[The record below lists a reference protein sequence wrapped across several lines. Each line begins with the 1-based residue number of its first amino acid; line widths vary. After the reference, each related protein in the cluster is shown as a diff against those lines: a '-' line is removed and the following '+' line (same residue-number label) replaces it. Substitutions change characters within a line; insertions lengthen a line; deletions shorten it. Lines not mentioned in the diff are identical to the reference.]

1 MTGEMLIVLGVIAG
15 AVILFASEKIPV
27 DLTALI
33 VMSVLLLTGIVS
45 PAEGLAGFSNTATVT
60 VGAMFVLSAALTKT
74 GAVNFLG
81 EVVSRAF
88 RFNYWAG
95 LVGTMIVVGVVSA
108 FINNTPVIAVFI
120 PILLGLSATD
130 NLSPSRLLMPVSFA
144 SMFGGICTL
153 IGTSTNI
160 LVSAIAVEH
169 GLPAF
174 GMFEFSA
181 LGLVFF
187 AAGLIYLT
195 VFGIRMIPERAAAA
209 NLTEKYRMNDYLTD
223 IVLIKG
229 AKSIGATVATSPLV
243 RELEIDILEV
253 IRDAKR
259 LQAPLAEIVLRENDL
274 LRVRCDLRQL
284 QKLKDRM
291 GIRTTTDC
299 ELRDDD
305 FHCEDLRLSEV
316 VVAPNSSLV
325 GKTIKSARFRN
336 VFRATALAL
345 RHRGQLFN
353 TAFSETRLR
362 AGDAILVEARRENWE
377 RIRND
382 RNFVVVSEIPVPSYR
397 KKKIIPALAIIAGV
411 VLTASLGLLPIMVAA
426 IIGAL
431 LLIAAGCLSLEEAY
445 EAIEWKVIFL
455 LGGII
460 SLGVA
465 LENTGAAVYLSDRM
479 IALLV
484 DLGPVAILSALYL
497 LTTLLTSAMSNNA
510 TAVLLAPIAI
520 AAANGMGV
528 DPRPFL
534 VSVTFAASASFMT
547 PVGYQTNT
555 MIYGVGQYRFA
566 DFLKVGP
573 PLNLIFWVMATFLIP
588 LFFPF

>member
-1 MTGEMLIVLGVIAG
+1 
-15 AVILFASEKIPV
+15 
-27 DLTALI
+27 
-33 VMSVLLLTGIVS
+33 MSYQS
-45 PAEGLAGFSNTATVT
+45 
-60 VGAMFVLSAALTKT
+60 
-74 GAVNFLG
+74 
-81 EVVSRAF
+81 
-88 RFNYWAG
+88 
-95 LVGTMIVVGVVSA
+95 
-108 FINNTPVIAVFI
+108 
-120 PILLGLSATD
+120 
-130 NLSPSRLLMPVSFA
+130 
-144 SMFGGICTL
+144 
-153 IGTSTNI
+153 
-160 LVSAIAVEH
+160 
-169 GLPAF
+169 
-174 GMFEFSA
+174 
-181 LGLVFF
+181 
-187 AAGLIYLT
+187 
-195 VFGIRMIPERAAAA
+195 
-209 NLTEKYRMNDYLTD
+209 
-223 IVLIKG
+223 
-229 AKSIGATVATSPLV
+229 
-243 RELEIDILEV
+243 
-253 IRDAKR
+253 
-259 LQAPLAEIVLRENDL
+259 
-274 LRVRCDLRQL
+274 
-284 QKLKDRM
+284 
-291 GIRTTTDC
+291 
-299 ELRDDD
+299 
-305 FHCEDLRLSEV
+305 
-316 VVAPNSSLV
+316 
-325 GKTIKSARFRN
+325 
-336 VFRATALAL
+336 
-345 RHRGQLFN
+345 
-353 TAFSETRLR
+353 
-362 AGDAILVEARRENWE
+362 
-377 RIRND
+377 
-382 RNFVVVSEIPVPSYR
+382 IPVPSYR

-566 DFLKVGP
+566 DFLKVGT